1 MSRSLRVALM
11 YSTLL
16 LPLGLAGC
24 ASEESAP
31 TPQQIEERR
40 LQQIKQSQSF
50 QKEG

>member
-1 MSRSLRVALM
+1 MSRSLRAAFM

-16 LPLGLAGC
+16 LPLGLVGC